1 MALLRHY
8 FVELQSPTNIHI
20 ILLHTKFLI
29 DQFLFRCTVRFLWM
43 RHLGSYV
50 AHDIFSII
58 DWLFYNKQ
66 TQCKMQGAEW
76 IGYVTHIYIS
86 FGWFFFW
93 EFTKFCEVL
102 WNSSRIWSSFKY
114 HYEFWWCQIFR
125 RCHKT
130 ISSIPLAIRISSFF
144 RLYLIVPITS
154 PLYW

>member
-86 FGWFFFW
+86 FGWFFFLGIY
-93 EFTKFCEVL
+93 KIL
-102 WNSSRIWSSFKY
+102 WSSLKFITDLK
-114 HYEFWWCQIFR
+114 FIQISLWILMMSNFPSVSQNYFVNS
-125 RCHKT
+125 
-130 ISSIPLAIRISSFF
+130 ISHS
-144 RLYLIVPITS
+144 YLIFLSSLFDST
-154 PLYW
+154 Y

>member
-43 RHLGSYV
+43 RHLGSYI

-76 IGYVTHIYIS
+76 IGYVYITRLVFFLGIYKI
-86 FGWFFFW
+86 
-93 EFTKFCEVL
+93 L
-102 WNSSRIWSSFKY
+102 WSSLKFITDLK
-114 HYEFWWCQIFR
+114 FIQISLWILIMSNFPSVSQNYFVNS
-125 RCHKT
+125 
-130 ISSIPLAIRISSFF
+130 ISHS
-144 RLYLIVPITS
+144 YLIFLSSLFDST
-154 PLYW
+154 Y